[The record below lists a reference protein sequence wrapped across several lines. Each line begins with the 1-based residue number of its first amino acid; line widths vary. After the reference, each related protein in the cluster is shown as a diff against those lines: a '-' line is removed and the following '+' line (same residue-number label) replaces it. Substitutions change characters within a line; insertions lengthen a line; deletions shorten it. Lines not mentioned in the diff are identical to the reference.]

1 MRLFH
6 RYVSYR
12 KLALFAGE
20 ALLLYACILAGM
32 TYPWVWGTEQWVQGT
47 IASAVV
53 VLLLIPVLALSEL
66 YDWRVSA
73 DRRERNW
80 KLFVACGAALI
91 VLAIVVKAL
100 QLLGLAALVQFPSTL
115 DPGITT
121 RLILVVLGTFL
132 VLAVWR
138 AFFHWAIGR
147 WKFHE
152 RLLVLGSGTAGRT
165 LAREIHERRDTGFEL
180 VGFYLGDGAD
190 GAPRELPSVPFPV
203 VRGDAESLYDVA
215 RRMRVHRVVV
225 AMEDRRKRLP
235 TEELLRC
242 RMEGIPVEEWLSLYE
257 RITGK
262 IAVESLHPSHLIFSE
277 GFRKSR
283 FVLATK
289 RALDL
294 TVSAAG
300 LLVTAPIMIA
310 SAIAIRLDSRGP
322 VFIRQKRIGK
332 DGREFTLFKFRTMRA
347 DAERDT
353 GPVWARVNDERI
365 TRTGVWLRKSRIDEL
380 PQLWNVLRGEMSFV
394 GPRPE
399 RPFFVEELEGRVRLY
414 RQRLTVKPGITGW
427 AQVNYRYGSSLEDAV
442 VKLQYDLYYIKNM
455 SVLFDLMVLG
465 RTIGVVILRKGAV

>member
-6 RYVSYR
+6 RYISYR

-20 ALLLYACILAGM
+20 ALLLFACVLAGM
-32 TYPWVWGTEQWVQGT
+32 TWPWSWPIEGWRQGS
-47 IASAVV
+47 IASGVV
-53 VLLLIPVLALSEL
+53 VLLLIPVLSLSEL
-66 YDWRVSA
+66 YDWRISA

-91 VLAIVVKAL
+91 VLAIVVKLL
-100 QLLGLAALVQFPSTL
+100 QVFGLDGLVQFPSAQ

-121 RLILVVLGTFL
+121 RLILVLLGTFL
-132 VLAVWR
+132 VLGIWR
-138 AFFHWAIGR
+138 AFFHWTIGR

-152 RLLVLGSGTAGRT
+152 RLLVLGSGRSGGI
-165 LAREIHERRDTGFEL
+165 LAREIHERRDTGFEV
-180 VGFYLGDGAD
+180 VGFILGEGTN
-190 GAPRELPSVPFPV
+190 GNLPDFTGTSFPV
-203 VRGDAESLYDVA
+203 VRGDTESLFDVA
-215 RRMRVHRVVV
+215 RRLRVHRVVV

-235 TEELLRC
+235 TEQLLRC
-242 RMEGIPVEEWLSLYE
+242 RMEGIPVEEWVSLYE

-289 RALDL
+289 RALDFAL
-294 TVSAAG
+294 SAAG
-300 LLVTAPIMIA
+300 LLLTAPIMIL
-310 SAIAIRLDSRGP
+310 SALAIRLDSRGP
-322 VFIRQKRIGK
+322 VFFRQKRIGK
-332 DGREFTLFKFRTMRA
+332 HGREFTLFKFRTMRA
-347 DAERDT
+347 DAERET
-353 GPVWARVNDERI
+353 GPIWARVNDERI
-365 TRTGVWLRKSRIDEL
+365 TRIGGLLRKCRIDEL

-399 RPFFVEELEGRVRLY
+399 RPFFVEELEGSVRLY

-455 SVLFDLMVLG
+455 SVIFDLMVLA
-465 RTIGVVILRKGAV
+465 RTVGVVLLRKGAV